1 MPKRQSYLK
10 KIHLYKISI
19 IIIGYMITKNINKD
33 TEENDAVRI
42 FFRYINMME
51 VQVCLLE

>member
-1 MPKRQSYLK
+1 
-10 KIHLYKISI
+10 
-19 IIIGYMITKNINKD
+19 MITKNINKD

-51 VQVCLLE
+51 VQLCLLE